1 VPQHKDLKRLVRARM
16 DETGENYTQA
26 LTALLS
32 DTRLDPLPD
41 GWHTSGSHRAEYEA
55 GLLPRDRGYDGK
67 RVIQLRFRAAG
78 APGGFGT
85 VMQSIDAAR
94 YRGRR
99 VRFSAV
105 IRGREITDWAG
116 LWLRVDSASRGKVL
130 DNMQDRPL
138 RGTVDWTEAANVLD
152 VAEDAASVHFGVLL
166 GGAGAVDLAGPR
178 FEIVG
183 TDVAV
188 TPIARKPLAAEPRGL
203 DFGAAR

>member
-1 VPQHKDLKRLVRARM
+1 VPQHKDLKRLARARM

-32 DTRLDPLPD
+32 QTGLDPLPD
-41 GWHTSGSHRAEYEA
+41 GWHMSGSHRAEYDA
-55 GLLPRDRGYDGK
+55 GLLPGNCAHQGRRL
-67 RVIQLRFRAAG
+67 IELRFRAAG

-94 YRGRR
+94 YRGGR

-105 IRGREITDWAG
+105 IRGREITGWAG

-138 RGTVDWTEAANVLD
+138 RGTTGWTEAANVLD
-152 VAEDAASVHFGVLL
+152 VAEDAGSVHFGLLL
-166 GGAGAVDLAGPR
+166 GGAGAVDLAAPR

-183 TDVAV
+183 TDVPV
-188 TPIARKPLAAEPRGL
+188 TPIAGRPLAAEPRGL